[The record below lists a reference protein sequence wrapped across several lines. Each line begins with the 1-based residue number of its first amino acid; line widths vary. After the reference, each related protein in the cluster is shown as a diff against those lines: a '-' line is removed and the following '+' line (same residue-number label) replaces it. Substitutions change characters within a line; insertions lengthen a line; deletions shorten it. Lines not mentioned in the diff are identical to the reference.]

1 MNSSLPPP
9 SSALAD
15 DATAAVHRLS
25 RCVRDG
31 ELGSAAELYRVL
43 GAVRM
48 LTDDLTQ
55 LLPGLQN
62 QLESGLLSGQVV
74 RQGSGDAEAATWE
87 SVVEVGRA
95 LAQARAVG
103 LLLLKELDDSRIAL
117 RDLTAS

>member
-9 SSALAD
+9 SSALAA
-15 DATAAVHRLS
+15 DARAAVHRLS

-31 ELGSAAELYRVL
+31 EPVSPAELYRVL

-48 LTDDLTQ
+48 LTDDLTL

-62 QLESGLLSGQVV
+62 QLESALLSGQVV
-74 RQGSGDAEAATWE
+74 RQVSGDAEAATWE

-95 LAQARAVG
+95 LNQARTIG
-103 LLLLKELDDSRIAL
+103 LLLLKELGACQTAL
-117 RDLTAS
+117 RDLAAP

>member
-15 DATAAVHRLS
+15 DARAAVHRLS

-31 ELGSAAELYRVL
+31 EFGSPAELYRVL

-74 RQGSGDAEAATWE
+74 RRVSGDAEAATWE

-95 LAQARAVG
+95 LAQARTVA
-103 LLLLKELDDSRIAL
+103 LLLLKELDDSQTAL
-117 RDLTAS
+117 RDLGAP